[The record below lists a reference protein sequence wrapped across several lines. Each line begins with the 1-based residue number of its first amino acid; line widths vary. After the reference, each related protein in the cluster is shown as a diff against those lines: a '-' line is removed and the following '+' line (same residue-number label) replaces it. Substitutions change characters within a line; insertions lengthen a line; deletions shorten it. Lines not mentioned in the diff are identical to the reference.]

1 LKRLVVAENQGQQLQ
16 SSLVAEKLMID
27 GNYRTSRLDSDQL
40 TKEQPTM
47 LCRTRKL

>member
-1 LKRLVVAENQGQQLQ
+1 VVVENQGQQLQ
-16 SSLVAEKLMID
+16 SLLVADKLMID

-47 LCRTRKL
+47 LCCTGNL